1 VESLGLHVA
10 EELSVDGYLGLASD
24 ASLLEDNVMNLDGEG
39 ANDPRENDVVHL
51 DPGGIHRS
59 NDVVK
64 T

>member
-10 EELSVDGYLGLASD
+10 EELSVEGYLGLASD
-24 ASLLEDNVMNLDGEG
+24 ASLLEDNVMKLGGGG

-51 DPGGIHRS
+51 DPGGSHRS
-59 NDVVK
+59 DDVVE